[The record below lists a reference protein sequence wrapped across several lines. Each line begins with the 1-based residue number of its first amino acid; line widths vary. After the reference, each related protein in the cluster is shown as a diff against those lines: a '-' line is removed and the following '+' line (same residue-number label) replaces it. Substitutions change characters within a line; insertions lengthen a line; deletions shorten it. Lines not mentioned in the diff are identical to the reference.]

1 MECNKESG
9 ERIKTG
15 DVFDLK
21 TNMGRDNMHV
31 QCLIVDDEVELA
43 QMTCEYF
50 EMFGVS
56 CKYVETAWECL
67 AFLDENTAGLILL
80 DINLVNESGFSLCK
94 KIRETSDI
102 PILFISARDSDSD
115 VLIALNIG
123 GDDYIKKPYSLS
135 VLLAKVQ
142 VVLKRM
148 EAGRRAVSCIKEEA
162 LQQEAGRMDGT
173 GVVNDVAMDGG
184 ADNAKVAGSSPEGG
198 SDSGAGSSSEG
209 GRGTEQTS
217 GTLLRLAEEKLCVYL
232 KKNRTEAQ
240 SGAGEQEIPLKA
252 KEFALLKCLY
262 EHRGTIVTK
271 EQLFL
276 SVWGDAFYSDGTL
289 NVHIRRLREKLE
301 EDPSE
306 PKLIKT
312 VWGTGYMLE
321 G

>member
-1 MECNKESG
+1 M
-9 ERIKTG
+9 
-15 DVFDLK
+15 D
-21 TNMGRDNMHV
+21 V

-56 CKYVETAWECL
+56 CKYVESAQECL
-67 AFLDENTAGLILL
+67 AFLAENTVGLILL

-94 KIRETSDI
+94 KIRETLDI

-148 EAGRRAVSCIKEEA
+148 EAGRRAAESMKREA
-162 LQQEAGRMDGT
+162 VQWEVLGMGSEGEDDA
-173 GVVNDVAMDGG
+173 
-184 ADNAKVAGSSPEGG
+184 AGSRT
-198 SDSGAGSSSEG
+198 DAG
-209 GRGTEQTS
+209 QQDAP
-217 GTLLRLAEEKLCVYL
+217 LRLAEEKLCVYL
-232 KKNRTEAQ
+232 KKNRT
-240 SGAGEQEIPLKA
+240 GAEEQEIPLKA